1 MKNDKMINFDKEIK
15 NAQITYSNYGKIY
28 SITFTGILI
37 AISSILIYFIR
48 KYNIDFFNPKF
59 FHISCLIIGVFPV
72 ILAITIVG
80 YPFIFWNI
88 IKISNIKNKSLE
100 KTEDIY
106 DFQNQLRNRETYSFF
121 NDSVLDYFYE
131 NFYPVD
137 YKKEFENV
145 FNNYYKNDEE
155 KFKKWLNSGEIKP
168 KELYI
173 KLLSNKELQK
183 DINKNLL
190 KLSIETTNKNIQKQ
204 ISDEKK
210 RKKEEEFKE
219 NIKSEINNYFKQ

>member
-1 MKNDKMINFDKEIK
+1 MNNDKLIDFDKEIK
-15 NAQITYSNYGKIY
+15 NAQITYSSYEKIY
-28 SITFTGILI
+28 IVTFVGIFISVVSVLAYCFISYSIFIFNEIAHIGFLI
-37 AISSILIYFIR
+37 ISS
-48 KYNIDFFNPKF
+48 
-59 FHISCLIIGVFPV
+59 V

-80 YPFIFWNI
+80 YPIIFWNI
-88 IKISNIKNKSLE
+88 IKIINTKNSSLKKTKNI
-100 KTEDIY
+100 D
-106 DFQNQLRNRETYSFF
+106 DFQERLKSRERYSSF

-145 FNNYYKNDEE
+145 FNNYYKNDEA

-173 KLLSNKELQK
+173 KLLSNKKLQE

-219 NIKSEINNYFKQ
+219 NIKSEINDYFK

>member
-88 IKISNIKNKSLE
+88 IKIINIKNKSLE
-100 KTEDIY
+100 KTGDID
-106 DFQNQLRNRETYSFF
+106 DFQNQLRNRERFSFF
-121 NDSVLDYFYE
+121 NESVLNYFYE

-137 YKKEFENV
+137 YKKEFEDIFNV
-145 FNNYYKNDEE
+145 YYKNDEE
-155 KFKKWLNSGEIKP
+155 KFQKWLNSGEIKP
-168 KELYI
+168 KDLYV
-173 KLLSNKELQK
+173 KLLSNKELQE
-183 DINKNLL
+183 DIKKKLL
-190 KLSIETTNKNIQKQ
+190 KCSIETTNKNIQKQ

-210 RKKEEEFKE
+210 RKKEEEYKE
-219 NIKSEINNYFKQ
+219 NIKSEINDYFK

>member
-1 MKNDKMINFDKEIK
+1 MKKDKLINFDREIK

-28 SITFTGILI
+28 SMTFTGILLV
-37 AISSILIYFIR
+37 ISSILIYYVR
-48 KYNIDFFNPKF
+48 KYNVFFFSPKF
-59 FHISCLIIGVFPV
+59 LHISLSIIAVVSV
-72 ILAITIVG
+72 ILTLVIVG
-80 YPFIFWNI
+80 FPFIFWNI
-88 IKISNIKNKSLE
+88 IKIINIKNKSLE
-100 KTEDIY
+100 KTGDTD
-106 DFQNQLRNRETYSFF
+106 DFQGQLKRRERYSFF
-121 NDSVLDYFYE
+121 NNSVLDYFYE

-145 FNNYYKNDEE
+145 FNNYYKNDEA

-173 KLLSNKELQK
+173 KLLSNKKLQE

-219 NIKSEINNYFKQ
+219 NIKSEINDYFK

>member
-1 MKNDKMINFDKEIK
+1 M
-15 NAQITYSNYGKIY
+15 
-28 SITFTGILI
+28 
-37 AISSILIYFIR
+37 
-48 KYNIDFFNPKF
+48 
-59 FHISCLIIGVFPV
+59 
-72 ILAITIVG
+72 
-80 YPFIFWNI
+80 
-88 IKISNIKNKSLE
+88 
-100 KTEDIY
+100 
-106 DFQNQLRNRETYSFF
+106 
-121 NDSVLDYFYE
+121 DYFYE

-145 FNNYYKNDEE
+145 FNNYYKNDEA

-173 KLLSNKELQK
+173 KLLSNKKLQE

-219 NIKSEINNYFKQ
+219 NIKSEINDYFK

>member
-1 MKNDKMINFDKEIK
+1 MNNDKLIDFDKEIK
-15 NAQITYSNYGKIY
+15 NAQITYSSYKKIY
-28 SITFTGILI
+28 IKTFAGILI
-37 AISSILIYFIR
+37 SIIFTLIYCVR
-48 KYNIDFFNPKF
+48 KYNVFFLNLKF
-59 FHISCLIIGVFPV
+59 IHIGLLFVLIFSL
-72 ILAITIVG
+72 ILTITIVG

-88 IKISNIKNKSLE
+88 IKIINIKNKSLE

-145 FNNYYKNDEE
+145 FNNYYKNDEA

-173 KLLSNKELQK
+173 KLLSNKKLQE

-219 NIKSEINNYFKQ
+219 NIKSEINDYFK